1 MNFLA
6 ILKLL
11 LALADNLTSYLHDRQ
26 LMEAGAAQETLKNIK
41 GAQDAISKAEAIRR
55 DVRRD
60 LDANP
65 DRVSDDDGFRR
76 G

>member
-1 MNFLA
+1 
-6 ILKLL
+6 
-11 LALADNLTSYLHDRQ
+11 
-26 LMEAGAAQETLKNIK
+26 MEAGAAQETLKNIK